1 MKKWSAVSDQWSV
14 KTLIACCLLGFAA
27 LASAA
32 DSKSA
37 GPKIAYTNNAVVKVP
52 IRMSEADRAKIKSV
66 KFYVKAPNGT
76 WKLQETGSAKT
87 EQFTF
92 QAPADGEYWFAFPT
106 DDDGRA
112 DSTEHLMPVLIV
124 VIDTKAPEIVVQ
136 PLMVASGQT
145 YVQCMMRDANP
156 DPATLTCDYE
166 LADGTWKPLL
176 ALGTDTP
183 GVYRSADGSLPNK
196 IRVKGKDKAGNEAT
210 QMVALAAPQS
220 AIKQIPTPT
229 PPQGVIPV
237 PALPV
242 PAPAAAVTIDPMPAL
257 PVPASPNDYP
267 TPCLPATE
275 PRVTEKPSLSTPPVA
290 PPASVPPITRQ
301 VVNSYRCS
309 LAYALDNLG
318 AQAVQRVEAYCT
330 RDEGKTWR
338 KIAEDMGKGSKI
350 ELSFTEDGLYGVV
363 LVVSTATQVG
373 TPPVAGDQPDWWID
387 VDTSAPEVKL
397 ESTTLG
403 TGDDIG
409 LLMLNW
415 TVRDRNLAPDAVEI
429 SWATQPDGPWHV
441 IAKGLRS
448 DCQYR
453 WAVPREA
460 TPKAYLK
467 IESTDR
473 AGNVGRFVTPQAV
486 ATELPK
492 PKARVIG
499 INPTAAR

>member
-1 MKKWSAVSDQWSV
+1 MKQWSV
-14 KTLIACCLLGFAA
+14 IRGQLSVTTLIACCLLGFAA
-27 LASAA
+27 MAVAA
-32 DSKSA
+32 DSKGS
-37 GPKIAYTNNAVVKVP
+37 GPKIAYTSNAVVKVP
-52 IRMSEADRAKIKSV
+52 IRMSDADRAKIKSV
-66 KFYVKAPNGT
+66 KFYVKGPNGT

-124 VIDTKAPEIVVQ
+124 VIDTKAPEMVVQ
-136 PLMVASGQT
+136 PLVVASGQT

-166 LADGTWKPLL
+166 LPDGTWKPLL
-176 ALGTDTP
+176 ALGADTP

-210 QMVALAAPQS
+210 QMVALSAPPS
-220 AIKQIPTPT
+220 AITPSRAT
-229 PPQGVIPV
+229 SAPIGVTPV
-237 PALPV
+237 PASPV
-242 PAPAAAVTIDPMPAL
+242 PGPAAPVAIDPMPAL
-257 PVPASPNDYP
+257 PVPV
-267 TPCLPATE
+267 TPIEKTTPALSVPE
-275 PRVTEKPSLSTPPVA
+275 PRVTEKPNVSTPPVT

-318 AQAVQRVEAYCT
+318 TQAVQRIEAYCT

-338 KIAEDMGKGSKI
+338 KIAEDMGRGSKI
-350 ELSFTEDGLYGVV
+350 ELSFSEDGLYGVV
-363 LVVSTATQVG
+363 LVVSTALQVG

-403 TGDDIG
+403 TGDDMG

-429 SWATQPDGPWHV
+429 SWTTQPDGPWHV